1 MREVTPFSEQERLV
15 SVGGRAYFFR
25 QRLARLAEVI
35 GRRTEAVGIDLWG
48 NGGVGRIQTESD
60 TISGCDTSDL
70 ALTRHTWQT
79 MNQRFS
85 RKGIL
90 GIGGLAILVAVLC
103 ICAHWEPRFPG
114 DLRLT
119 HLVQSVDSEPLRSI
133 MEWVSFL
140 TGGWRAPVLIIAG
153 AIVTWRC
160 LGKWKAG
167 LVLMTWLSSP
177 ISSGLKL
184 IVGRPRPT
192 ADLVLVFR
200 TEPGNSFPSG
210 HAFFAI
216 VFWGLLA
223 YFALT
228 RMKRRSLR
236 VLTLSGFTVI
246 VVWIGVSRVYLGA
259 HWPSDVLGGYI
270 FGALFLM
277 GLIWLDWKWK
287 PRVDAE
293 SHDETAHSDS
303 RSH

>member
-1 MREVTPFSEQERLV
+1 
-15 SVGGRAYFFR
+15 
-25 QRLARLAEVI
+25 
-35 GRRTEAVGIDLWG
+35 
-48 NGGVGRIQTESD
+48 
-60 TISGCDTSDL
+60 
-70 ALTRHTWQT
+70 

-90 GIGGLAILVAVLC
+90 GIGGLAILAAVLC

-119 HLVQSVDSEPLRSI
+119 HLVQSIDSKALDSI

-140 TGGWRAPVLIIAG
+140 TGGWQAPVLIVAG
-153 AIVTWRC
+153 SLVIWRC
-160 LGKWKAG
+160 LGKWEAG

-192 ADLVLVFR
+192 PDLVRVFQD
-200 TEPGNSFPSG
+200 EPGNSFPSG

-223 YFALT
+223 YLALT
-228 RMKRRSLR
+228 RLQRRSRR
-236 VLTLSGFTVI
+236 VLVFSGSLAMI
-246 VVWIGVSRVYLGA
+246 LLIGASRVYLGA
-259 HWPSDVLGGYI
+259 HWPSDVLGGYVL
-270 FGALFLM
+270 GALFLI

-287 PRVDAE
+287 PRVDIG
-293 SHDETAHSDS
+293 SHEETAHSDS

>member
-1 MREVTPFSEQERLV
+1 
-15 SVGGRAYFFR
+15 
-25 QRLARLAEVI
+25 
-35 GRRTEAVGIDLWG
+35 
-48 NGGVGRIQTESD
+48 
-60 TISGCDTSDL
+60 
-70 ALTRHTWQT
+70 
-79 MNQRFS
+79 MNQSFNH
-85 RKGIL
+85 KGIL
-90 GIGGLAILVAVLC
+90 GIGGLAILAAVLC

-119 HLVQSVDSEPLRSI
+119 HLVQSVDSEALDSI

-160 LGKWKAG
+160 LGKWEAG

-223 YFALT
+223 YLAYT
-228 RMKRRSLR
+228 RMQRRGLR
-236 VLTLSGFTVI
+236 MLMLSGSLAI
-246 VVWIGVSRVYLGA
+246 ILLIGVSRVYLGA

-270 FGALFLM
+270 FGALFLT
-277 GLIWLDWKWK
+277 GTIWLDRRWK
-287 PRVDAE
+287 
-293 SHDETAHSDS
+293 SHVEMGSNDKTAHTDS
-303 RSH
+303 RT